1 VKALKE
7 ELESERK
14 MCQDADNQLDDDR
27 QWMRNLSTRLEKSIV
42 EKEEIKVTATT
53 ILQVASGSSE
63 NDVSKPILEQ
73 VRGLIQVIRQQLELL
88 LRKH

>member
-27 QWMRNLSTRLEKSIV
+27 QRMRNLSTRLEKSIV
-42 EKEEIKVTATT
+42 EKEEIKVTATS
-53 ILQVASGSSE
+53 ILQVASRSSE
-63 NDVSKPILEQ
+63 NEVSKPILEQ
-73 VRGLIQVIRQQLELL
+73 VPGLIQVIRQQLELWL
-88 LRKH
+88 HKH